1 VKDIYDVCHEAGGM
15 SAYEWERDPKRL
27 AFILARYTFVA
38 KMLAGKGNVLE
49 VGCADGYGSRIVRQA
64 VYALEAIDKD
74 AQSIGEARRLN
85 YSARW
90 PIQFGA
96 RDMFEPPLMPGAWE
110 AVYALDVIEHI
121 EPDKSEFFL
130 ATLARTA
137 PICIIGTPSLESQ
150 QYASELSKQGH
161 INCMS
166 GDTLRGECQQHWRQ
180 VFMFGMN
187 DCVLH
192 TGFLPMSHYLFALC
206 IR

>member
-1 VKDIYDVCHEAGGM
+1 MNIYDVCHDAGGM
-15 SAYEWERDPKRL
+15 TAYEWERDPKRL

-38 KMLAGKGNVLE
+38 KMFAGKGEVLE

-64 VYALEAIDKD
+64 VSNMVAIDID
-74 AQSIGEARRLN
+74 AQSIGEARRMN

-90 PIQFGA
+90 PITYSCVDVMELDLPSYDATF
-96 RDMFEPPLMPGAWE
+96 
-110 AVYALDVIEHI
+110 ALDVIEHI
-121 EPDKSEFFL
+121 ERRKMSEFL
-130 ATLARTA
+130 NAMHRIARV
-137 PICIIGTPSLESQ
+137 CIIGTPSLESQ

-166 GDTLRGECQQHWRQ
+166 GERLRTECAKHWSQ

-187 DCVLH
+187 DSVLH

-206 IR
+206 VR